1 VADTSGGGSGEQET
15 DPNTVTYA
23 EGQAEAQG
31 GGELQ
36 LSDDDITGILQQYGV
51 TDDPGTV

>member
-1 VADTSGGGSGEQET
+1 VAYTDGQDPTGQEV

-23 EGQAEAQG
+23 EAQAETQG
-31 GGELQ
+31 GGEVQ
-36 LSDDDITGILQQYGV
+36 MSDDDITAILQQYGV